1 MKKMYTSPEVE
12 LFRVAS
18 AESIASSVDSENIP
32 GMGGSVVNP
41 YNSKDQ
47 NVVIVPITPAK

>member
-18 AESIASSVDSENIP
+18 AESIASSIDSEDVP

-47 NVVIVPITPAK
+47 NVVIVPITPSK